1 MPIQTATNTVDDP
14 PAAAPTRL
22 AAAAASGRPI
32 IAAGHQR
39 ALRAESDRLRRKL
52 EVEFAERLRDARSF
66 GSPDA
71 NDDYLQIKEEEAV
84 LAAGI
89 VHISMLLETA
99 VIVDEAKLE
108 AGVAAL
114 GSTVEVRDRDS
125 GHRQKYRLI
134 GGHELA
140 SLGVASAGSPMGQA
154 LMGRSAGDLVDV
166 ALPRSRQRQ
175 LEIVAVEAGE
185 AWSKPAS

>member
-1 MPIQTATNTVDDP
+1 MPIQPATNTVDDP

-22 AAAAASGRPI
+22 AAAAAGGRPI

-39 ALRAESDRLRRKL
+39 ALRAEVDRLRDKL

-89 VHISMLLETA
+89 AHVSMLLETA
-99 VIVDEAKLE
+99 LVVDEAELE

-114 GSTVEVRDRDS
+114 GSTVEVEDRDS
-125 GHRQKYRLI
+125 GQRRKYRLI
-134 GGHELA
+134 GGHEPLT
-140 SLGVASAGSPMGQA
+140 LGVASAGSPMGQA
-154 LMGRSAGDLVDV
+154 LMGRSAGDLIDV
-166 ALPRSRQRQ
+166 ALPHGRQRK

-185 AWSKPAS
+185 AWADPVS